1 MKGSGF
7 RVEVARNN
15 RALLTSWVLG
25 ERELPYSRA
34 IGYYR
39 EHAGTCVASEKS

>member
-1 MKGSGF
+1 MKRSGF

-25 ERELPYSRA
+25 EGELPYRRA
-34 IGYYR
+34 IGYYG
-39 EHAGTCVASEKS
+39 EYAGTRVASEKS